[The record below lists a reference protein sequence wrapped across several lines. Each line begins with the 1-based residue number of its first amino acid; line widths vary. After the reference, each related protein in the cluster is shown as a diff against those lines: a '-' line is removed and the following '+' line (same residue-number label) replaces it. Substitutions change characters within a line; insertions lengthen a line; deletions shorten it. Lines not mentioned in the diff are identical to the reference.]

1 METNDPTTNS
11 LVSLT
16 GGTWLPTI
24 VIVDDQA
31 TNRHLLEEI
40 LRSVVPQGRFEVFAD
55 PVAAV
60 QFVTTNPAD
69 LVCTDY
75 RMPGMNGVEL
85 IRTMRT
91 LPHLA
96 EVPIVCLTAIDNV
109 GVRYE
114 ALDAGANDYLSRPLD
129 HRECATRCRNLLKM
143 RRYQLTTLHHAHLL
157 QERVDQVTRDLVHN
171 QMETLNRLAKVAEQ
185 RDEDTGAHL
194 YRIGRFSALLARRL
208 TGDESFARL
217 IEMASPLHDIGKV
230 AIPDAILLAP
240 RSLTDDEWAVM
251 RTHTTTGYS
260 MLSGGD
266 SSHLKMAA
274 DIARSHHEKYDG
286 SGYPD
291 GLAGEHI
298 PLVARIVAVVDVF
311 DALTSVRPYKPRWSI
326 DRARAHLQAQAG
338 VHFDPRLVEAF
349 LSDIREI
356 DVICEHT

>member
-1 METNDPTTNS
+1 MDINDPTTNS
-11 LVSLT
+11 SANLT
-16 GGTWLPTI
+16 EGTWQPTI
-24 VIVDDQA
+24 VIIDDQA
-31 TNRHLLEEI
+31 TNRHLLQEI
-40 LRSVVPQGRFEVFAD
+40 LRSVVPEGRFEVFAD
-55 PVAAV
+55 PIAAIR
-60 QFVTTNPAD
+60 FITTSPAD

-75 RMPGMNGVEL
+75 RMPGMNGVEV

-91 LPHLA
+91 MPHLA

-157 QERVDQVTRDLVHN
+157 QERVDQVTKDLVQN
-171 QMETLNRLAKVAEQ
+171 QMEMLNRLAKVAEQ

-194 YRIGRFSALLARRL
+194 YRIGRYSAMLTRRI
-208 TGDESFARL
+208 TGDESFAQL

-240 RSLTDDEWAVM
+240 RSLTEGEWAVM
-251 RTHTTTGYS
+251 RTHTTAGYS

-266 SSHLKMAA
+266 SSHLKTAA

-291 GLAGEHI
+291 GLVGEQI
-298 PLVARIVAVVDVF
+298 PLAARIVAVVDVF

-326 DRARAHLQAQAG
+326 DRARAHLQVQSGA
-338 VHFDPRLVEAF
+338 HFDPRLVEAF
-349 LSDIREI
+349 LADVREI
-356 DVICEHT
+356 DVICEHA